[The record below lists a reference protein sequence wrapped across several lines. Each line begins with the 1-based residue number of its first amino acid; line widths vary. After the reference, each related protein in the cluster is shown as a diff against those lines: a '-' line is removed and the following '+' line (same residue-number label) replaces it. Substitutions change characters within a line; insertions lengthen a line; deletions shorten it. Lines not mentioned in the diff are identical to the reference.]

1 MDTLHVIECI
11 VAIVLL
17 IAVLLIYRRSK
28 RLHNELLHQRELLET
43 LLNNIPDQI
52 YFKNA
57 ESRFVKVNRSVAST
71 LGIKDPEDAVGK
83 SDADFFNA
91 DAAKAFRAD
100 DRSVMDSRKP
110 LRDRVERGIVNGTE
124 TWMSTTKAPV
134 FDRDGHPAGVVGISR
149 DITERIRTQQQ
160 LNNVVAK
167 ARCILWNARVT
178 RVNDNFSW
186 YVKVFSSDQICKE
199 FGIDITNEK
208 HVLWHTQVTPD
219 QLTKMHET
227 SRAALTGGAG
237 AYKQEFWIR
246 ADDGTPRWVKEDVQ
260 ITTVSENEWDVVG
273 VALDITERKRFEEQL
288 GAANEKLELLAR
300 TDVLTGLLNRRTLME
315 FAEMEW
321 ARSKRFNSSFSVLI
335 MDVDNFKQ
343 INDVYGHGTGDQALK
358 CIAEHLKSS
367 VRVVDGLGRYGGEE
381 FVIVLPETAQD
392 GALTVA
398 TKALHAVRN
407 EPLRVDTHTLKVTIS
422 IGAATLSKND
432 RNFEDLLNRADQ
444 ALLDAKRTGKNC
456 IVSAPQQCAA

>member
-1 MDTLHVIECI
+1 MDTLHIIECV
-11 VAIVLL
+11 VALL
-17 IAVLLIYRRSK
+17 LLLAVVLIYRRAK

-52 YFKNA
+52 YFKSA
-57 ESRFVKVNRSVAST
+57 ESRFVKVNRSVART

-83 SDADFFNA
+83 SDTDFFNA
-91 DAAKAFRAD
+91 DDARAFQAD

-110 LRDRVERGIVNGTE
+110 LRDRVERGIVNGIE

-134 FDRDGHPAGVVGISR
+134 FDRDGHPIGIVGISR

-160 LNNVVAK
+160 LGNVVAK

-178 RVNDNFSW
+178 HVDGRLSWNVRVH
-186 YVKVFSSDQICKE
+186 SSEQICKE
-199 FGIDITNEK
+199 FGIDVANER
-208 HVLWHTQVTPD
+208 HVLWHSQVTTE
-219 QLTKMHET
+219 QLQKMHDT
-227 SRAALTGGAG
+227 AHASIFGGAC

-260 ITTVSENEWDVVG
+260 ITPVSEREWELVG
-273 VALDITERKRFEEQL
+273 VALDITERKRFEEQI
-288 GAANEKLELLAR
+288 GAANEKLEQLAR
-300 TDVLTGLLNRRTLME
+300 TDALTGLLNRRTLME

-381 FVIVLPETAQD
+381 FVIVLPETAQH
-392 GALTVA
+392 GAVTVA
-398 TKALHAVRN
+398 TQALHAVRN
-407 EPLRVDTHTLKVTIS
+407 QPLQADSHALKVTIS
-422 IGAATLSKND
+422 IGAATLSKSD
-432 RNFEDLLNRADQ
+432 RSFEELLNRADQ
-444 ALLDAKRTGKNC
+444 ALLDAKRSGKNC
-456 IVSAPQQCAA
+456 IVSAQQHCAA